1 VAAILSSSFVQPFAF
16 SSLIVEARLETA
28 KLVNLRVLRNKGLE
42 VNAEGKTEAHSS
54 NQLASIE
61 DKLDKPS

>member
-1 VAAILSSSFVQPFAF
+1 
-16 SSLIVEARLETA
+16 LIVEARLETA

-42 VNAEGKTEAHSS
+42 VNAKGKTEVHSS

-61 DKLDKPS
+61 DKPDKPS